1 MQQICTPLWTFFFWI
16 APSQPGKRKTAG
28 MKWKEWNWFLTLLHT
43 HRGNFEQYKE
53 VRQHDDELCICISG
67 WLQLVRLLLY
77 LLVAGKISRLGII
90 PTIESSSF
98 CDAIVH
104 TAHLCNSKEKKR
116 KKDFFRFF
124 LANKRGN
131 SCKNGP
137 ISRPELFLHQLNM
150 QPLQNV
156 VLGEYLFWCF

>member
-1 MQQICTPLWTFFFWI
+1 MYSVMNIFFIFWI

-90 PTIESSSF
+90 PTIESSSL

-104 TAHLCNSKEKKR
+104 ILLIYAIAKKR
-116 KKDFFRFF
+116 KE
-124 LANKRGN
+124 KRT
-131 SCKNGP
+131 SSASSLLIKEATVAKMDPFPGP
-137 ISRPELFLHQLNM
+137 NYFYTSLTCNHFKTW
-150 QPLQNV
+150 
-156 VLGEYLFWCF
+156 F

>member
-1 MQQICTPLWTFFFWI
+1 M
-16 APSQPGKRKTAG
+16 
-28 MKWKEWNWFLTLLHT
+28 TLLHT
-43 HRGNFEQYKE
+43 HRGKFEQYKE
-53 VRQHDDELCICISG
+53 VRHMMMNYVFVCISG

-156 VLGEYLFWCF
+156 VLGEYLFWCL

>member
-1 MQQICTPLWTFFFWI
+1 MYSVMNIFFIFWI

-53 VRQHDDELCICISG
+53 VRQHDDELCICRYIG
-67 WLQLVRLLLY
+67 V
-77 LLVAGKISRLGII
+77 VA
-90 PTIESSSF
+90 TCSSSF
-98 CDAIVH
+98 VPFGGRENFKIGYYSNNRIFLPLYAIVH
-104 TAHLCNSKEKKR
+104 TAHLCNRKEKKR

>member
-1 MQQICTPLWTFFFWI
+1 MHSVMNIFFIFELHHH
-16 APSQPGKRKTAG
+16 SQEKGKRPAWSEKNGIDFWPYFT
-28 MKWKEWNWFLTLLHT
+28 LTGGTLNNIKKYDNMMMNYVFV
-43 HRGNFEQYKE
+43 G
-53 VRQHDDELCICISG
+53 ISG

-90 PTIESSSF
+90 PTIESSSL

-116 KKDFFRFF
+116 KKDSFRFF